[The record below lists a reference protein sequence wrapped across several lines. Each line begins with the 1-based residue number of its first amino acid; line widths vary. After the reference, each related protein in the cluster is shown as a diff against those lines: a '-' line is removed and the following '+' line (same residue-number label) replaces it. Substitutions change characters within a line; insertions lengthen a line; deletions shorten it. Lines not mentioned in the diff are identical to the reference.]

1 MIVEP
6 KGRIGGAFDNFLKEE
21 GIFEEVQAR
30 ARKKATLLTHDE
42 LMASFPEERQA
53 RINARAAEL
62 LREIDSASRAG

>member
-21 GIFEEVQAR
+21 GIFEEVQAG

-42 LMASFPEERQA
+42 LMASLPEERQA